1 MALAPQGMKSHT
13 VDLDGPVHYVD
24 FGGSGRP
31 IVLVHGLGGSHL
43 NWLPVGLRLAAHG
56 RVLALDLA
64 GHGRTPSVGRT
75 ARVDANRRLLGRFLE
90 TVAGAPAIL
99 MGNSMGGY
107 LSMAEAAAEPD
118 KVASLVLVA
127 PAVPNTKVHS
137 WHPVVLALFAGYAL
151 PGIGRT
157 LMRWRYRRGPE
168 RLVRDTLRLCCVD
181 ASRIPSDAVLAHV
194 ELARE
199 RMVRGRLDGRD
210 FLTAQRS
217 LMAELVRPRRFY
229 EMVAQIRA
237 PGLIVQGGRDRLVRV
252 AAARVL
258 AAARPDWRFE
268 MLEGVG
274 HVPQLEAPER
284 FLAAVEP
291 WLGAP
296 EPRRRDP
303 TPANRTG
310 TQKHGDNVG

>member
-1 MALAPQGMKSHT
+1 MGVAMPTVVEGMKSQT

-43 NWLPVGLRLAAHG
+43 NWLPVGRRLTAHG

-64 GHGRTPSVGRT
+64 GHGRTPSAGRT
-75 ARVDANRRLLGRFLE
+75 AHVAANRRLLGRFLE
-90 TVAGAPAIL
+90 TVAKAPAVL

-118 KVASLVLVA
+118 KVAALVLVA
-127 PAVPNTKVHS
+127 PAVPNTKPLS
-137 WHPVVLALFAGYAL
+137 WHPVVLALFAGYAM
-151 PGIGRT
+151 PGIGGA
-157 LMRWRYRRGPE
+157 LMKWRYRRGPE
-168 RLVRDTLRLCCVD
+168 RLVRDTLKLCCVD
-181 ASRIPSDAVLAHV
+181 ASLVPSDAVHAHV

-199 RMVRGRLDGRD
+199 RLGRGNIGRD

-217 LMAELVRPRRFY
+217 LMAALLRPARFY
-229 EMVAQIRA
+229 EMVARVRA
-237 PGLIVQGGRDRLVRV
+237 PALLVQGGKDRLVRV

-258 AAARPDWRFE
+258 AEARPDWRFE

-274 HVPQLEAPER
+274 HVPQLESPDR

-291 WLGAP
+291 WLVDLRPVRRNGA
-296 EPRRRDP
+296 
-303 TPANRTG
+303 ASRT
-310 TQKHGDNVG
+310 QEA